1 MKAHEALKLLQI
13 SRMTLFRWRRDGIL
27 KARKLPSGRYDW
39 DEDSIYAIVNKGV
52 ERGTYLYARVSTR
65 KQKQDL
71 ANQMETLQ
79 NFAMNQGYVVKGAFQ
94 DIASGISF
102 EKRKEFFALLDLI
115 VAGKVSR
122 VIITYKD
129 RLSRVGFD
137 LFKYLFSKYH
147 TEIIVM
153 SELNDTKTDKQEVF
167 EEIVSLLHAF
177 SMHIYSH
184 RRKKMKEALKEEQ

>member
-1 MKAHEALKLLQI
+1 M
-13 SRMTLFRWRRDGIL
+13 
-27 KARKLPSGRYDW
+27 
-39 DEDSIYAIVNKGV
+39 
-52 ERGTYLYARVSTR
+52 
-65 KQKQDL
+65 
-71 ANQMETLQ
+71 
-79 NFAMNQGYVVKGAFQ
+79 KGAFQ

-102 EKRKEFFALLDLI
+102 EKRKEFFAPLDLI
-115 VAGKVSR
+115 VARKVSR
-122 VIITYKD
+122 VIITYKN

-177 SMHIYSH
+177 SMRMCSH
-184 RRKKMKEALKEEQ
+184 RRKKMKEALEEEQ